1 MKSLLFAAFAALLM
15 GAAPA
20 AAAERTA
27 TLDVKN
33 MTCALCPFTVS
44 TAIKAVE
51 GVVSVNVSLD
61 EGTAKVVFDDAVTG
75 IDTLARAS
83 TDAGYPASPR

>member
-1 MKSLLFAAFAALLM
+1 MRFFFFAAFAALLM
-15 GAAPA
+15 GANPA

-33 MTCALCPFTVS
+33 MTCALCPITVS
-44 TAIKAVE
+44 TAIKAVR
-51 GVVSVNVSLD
+51 GVVSVDISLD
-61 EGTAKVVFDDAVTG
+61 KGTATVVFDDAETNA
-75 IDTLARAS
+75 DTLTQAS